1 MLIQPGGGIKI
12 SARVENFRAKD
23 TKFLGFFL
31 VVFFF
36 FGKDPHVK
44 RGGVENHQS
53 CEERGFMKCKNSNNP
68 LCTPGEAWRGCAFRR
83 EVWETAPKN
92 RGESAALLAPKQ
104 SSNSP
109 AGSCSPYR
117 LSLGEAERLDT

>member
-23 TKFLGFFL
+23 TKFLFS
-31 VVFFF
+31 FFF
-36 FGKDPHVK
+36 WTDPHVK

-92 RGESAALLAPKQ
+92 CGESAALLAPKR

-117 LSLGEAERLDT
+117 LSLGEVQRLDT